1 MINTTL
7 LGVRT
12 KLLKSQ
18 SNLFECSKCKTFNS
32 VQIVFFEKYF
42 HAFWIPVF
50 PISKIG
56 ISNCNHCKVVLYKME
71 MPSELQLAYEQC
83 KIDAKVPLT
92 LYFGLI
98 IIAIILLHLIFLY
111 NYN

>member
-1 MINTTL
+1 MLNTML
-7 LGVRT
+7 LGRKI
-12 KLLKSQ
+12 KLLKSK
-18 SNLFECSKCKTFNS
+18 SNFFECSKCKSPNS

-42 HAFWIPVF
+42 HLFWIPIF

-56 ISNCNHCKVVLYKME
+56 ISNCNHCKVVLYKKE
-71 MPSELQLAYEQC
+71 MPNELQLAYAQC

-98 IIAIILLHLIFLY
+98 VIAMILLYLIFLY
-111 NYN
+111 NYH

>member
-1 MINTTL
+1 MIL
-7 LGVRT
+7 LGVKT
-12 KLLKSQ
+12 KLLKVEN
-18 SNLFECSKCKTFNS
+18 NLFECEKCNTMNS
-32 VQIVFFEKYF
+32 VQIVFFEKYYHF
-42 HAFWIPVF
+42 FWIPFF

-56 ISNCNHCKVVLYKME
+56 ISNCNHCKVVLYKKE

-98 IIAIILLHLIFLY
+98 LIAMISLYLIFLY
-111 NYN
+111 NYH